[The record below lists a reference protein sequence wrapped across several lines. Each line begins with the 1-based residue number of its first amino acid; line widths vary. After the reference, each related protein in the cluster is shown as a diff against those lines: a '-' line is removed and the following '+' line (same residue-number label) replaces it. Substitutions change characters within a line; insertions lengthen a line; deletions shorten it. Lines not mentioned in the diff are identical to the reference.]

1 MEMENIMDKIDKKIL
16 ELLQEDGR
24 TSNVELGENI
34 HLSAPQCLRRVR
46 ALEEQGV
53 IRRYAALVAPSA
65 VGLGVVAFVALSL
78 DRDQFKQ
85 VREVEKVIKAFPE
98 IIECFTISGDF
109 DYMLKVVSHDLKS
122 LSHFL
127 TDRLMQVPG
136 VAGVRSMICL
146 EEVKPLSSLP
156 IEMEYL

>member
-1 MEMENIMDKIDKKIL
+1 VFDL
-16 ELLQEDGR
+16 AQLLPQMLYR
-24 TSNVELGENI
+24 LP
-34 HLSAPQCLRRVR
+34 HLARRR
-46 ALEEQGV
+46 A
-53 IRRYAALVAPSA
+53 A
-65 VGLGVVAFVALSL
+65 
-78 DRDQFKQ
+78 D
-85 VREVEKVIKAFPE
+85 
-98 IIECFTISGDF
+98 
-109 DYMLKVVSHDLKS
+109 DLKS

>member
-1 MEMENIMDKIDKKIL
+1 
-16 ELLQEDGR
+16 
-24 TSNVELGENI
+24 
-34 HLSAPQCLRRVR
+34 
-46 ALEEQGV
+46 
-53 IRRYAALVAPSA
+53 
-65 VGLGVVAFVALSL
+65 
-78 DRDQFKQ
+78 
-85 VREVEKVIKAFPE
+85 
-98 IIECFTISGDF
+98 
-109 DYMLKVVSHDLKS
+109 MLKVVSHDLKS